1 MSVAARFGLFVKL
14 EKVGQELPFRLY
26 LPQQTEEMKL
36 HELASQVVIDPRKL
50 TEYAL
55 NPDAPLGRY
64 KARVFEQAL
73 GYTHENYQH
82 LLRQIETHAP
92 EAEVHFH
99 SRDEFGHRYTADLQ
113 IEGPAG
119 QRAIV
124 RTGWFVPEGED
135 EVRLATLWVKG

>member
-1 MSVAARFGLFVKL
+1 LG
-14 EKVGQELPFRLY
+14 LY
-26 LPQQTEEMKL
+26 LAHRTEEMKL
-36 HELASQVVIDPRKL
+36 REVASQVVIDPRKL

-55 NPDAPLGRY
+55 NPDAPRGCH
-64 KARVFEQAL
+64 KARVFEQVL
-73 GYTHENYQH
+73 GYTRENYKH
-82 LLRQIETHAP
+82 LLRQIEAQAP
-92 EAEVHFH
+92 EAEVRLH
-99 SRDEFGHRYTADLQ
+99 SRDGFGRRYMADLQ